1 MKKVIR
7 FFLRCVNLPTVFV
20 LCWVLVLMFGCQE
33 DDPDPVPQIVP
44 EIPTN
49 VQTEVTQDA
58 VVLTWVA
65 SQNADYY
72 HVYRSLQSENGFQRI
87 VTAKELRIA
96 DAELEVDQT
105 YFYRIS
111 GVRLT
116 EDQKEVEGEKSPT
129 VRAVFVIGIL
139 NVEVD
144 LIDFGETSLQ

>member
-7 FFLRCVNLPTVFV
+7 SFLRYINFPAVVV
-20 LCWVLVLMFGCQE
+20 LCLVLALMFGCQE

-44 EIPTN
+44 GIPTN

-87 VTAKELRIA
+87 VTTKELRIV
-96 DAELEVDQT
+96 DAGLEVDQT
-105 YFYRIS
+105 YFYRVS

-116 EDQKEVEGEKSPT
+116 EDQKENISKSK
-129 VRAVFVIGIL
+129 FIMDKI
-139 NVEVD
+139 
-144 LIDFGETSLQ
+144 